1 MTVDEA
7 RAIWLT
13 KMGSGWVNELE
24 VLLDD
29 GVLWEAYTK
38 LRLSDSLD
46 KDLASLKM
54 KLKCKS

>member
-1 MTVDEA
+1 MTIDEA
-7 RAIWLT
+7 RAVWLT